1 MVGPALNREALMRQ
15 VASILVGGGLCA
27 LLSAGAARGQDL
39 QVFHDPVGCLVAD
52 RYPRFEARI
61 EPESAAA
68 RVRIQFRTEEAVD
81 WYFVEMK
88 RENGGRAGLL
98 PKPTKSLKRFR
109 YYIEVT
115 GTDFESARTP
125 EYAAEVVPDASS
137 CGSKLVAASVP
148 STGSVV
154 VGGPAGAPAVPPGF
168 ATLGVAGVAA
178 GGAAVGAGAV
188 GAGGVSTGLVVGG
201 VVLGAAAVAGGAV
214 AIAGGSDETPAATS
228 PPVTSPPPTTQPPLP
243 EAVLE
248 FPQHCA
254 VLSGGP
260 IRVGQTVVLG
270 FGVGRWETVAE
281 AEAQASGEAAS
292 FSVDGVGL
300 PVTYTGVTWHE
311 GGGIPPGWGYAA
323 NTTWVAT
330 AGAHTAIG
338 TWQGPSFNETLSCG
352 ITPIG

>member
-1 MVGPALNREALMRQ
+1 MRQ
-15 VASILVGGGLCA
+15 VAWILLGGGLCP
-27 LLSAGAARGQDL
+27 LLSAGAALGQGL
-39 QVFHDPVGCLVAD
+39 QIQHDPVGCLVAD
-52 RYPRFEARI
+52 RYPRLEARI
-61 EPESAAA
+61 EPESAGA
-68 RVRIQFRTEEAVD
+68 RVRIEFRTEDAAD
-81 WYFVEMK
+81 WYYVEMK
-88 RENGGRAGLL
+88 RDEHGRSGIL

-125 EYAAEVVPDASS
+125 EYTAEVVPDASS
-137 CGSKLVAASVP
+137 CGSKLVAAGVP
-148 STGSVV
+148 SAGTVV

-168 ATLGVAGVAA
+168 AAAGVAGVAA

-214 AIAGGSDETPAATS
+214 ALAGGGDEAPPATS
-228 PPVTSPPPTTQPPLP
+228 PPVTSPPTTTLPPLP
-243 EAVLE
+243 EAHLE
-248 FPQHCA
+248 FPQDCA
-254 VLSGGP
+254 VLSGAP
-260 IRVGQTVVLG
+260 IRVGQTVILG
-270 FGVGRWETVAE
+270 FGVGRWETVPE

-323 NTTWVAT
+323 SATWVAT

-338 TWQGPSFNETLSCG
+338 SWQGPSFNETVTCG